1 MPPRRAAVGSEA
13 SEAGG
18 ALESIDER
26 YERLQSLVRRQRQQ
40 REIEEMELE
49 LQTGVSPAISRGG
62 VGNSPAP
69 YLGAGIAARRAL
81 APPMFKGT
89 SLKELREF
97 QQGCEVYFDAVDE
110 PGERRRIATA
120 ASCLRDL
127 ALQEWSRRITTLLT
141 WEEIFDGAGDAATS
155 TERKRSTGER
165 PEKRTRSATE
175 SETSIKC
182 YKCGKEGHFKKE
194 CPENKK

>member
-18 ALESIDER
+18 ALKSIDER

-62 VGNSPAP
+62 AGNSPAP

-110 PGERRRIATA
+110 PDERRRIATA
-120 ASCLRDL
+120 ASYLREL
-127 ALQEWSRRITTLLT
+127 ALQEWSRRITTPLS
-141 WEEIFDGAGDAATS
+141 WEEFIRFLRNTIADPANRMGTAS
-155 TERKRSTGER
+155 LRLKKVEQ
-165 PEKRTRSATE
+165 
-175 SETSIKC
+175 
-182 YKCGKEGHFKKE
+182 KEGQ
-194 CPENKK
+194 